1 MRLNTLF
8 SFAGFVILIAALY
21 CPILRPFHLYNIDAF
36 GANKPYGM
44 VLLLIAVVGVIGTV
58 FNQAQI
64 IRMASLSSLGLVI
77 LFYLLAFLKIHTSFS
92 FIPFHSI
99 DAFLT
104 RQIKFK
110 WGWYLLF
117 GGPLLAL
124 AGIIFGKR
132 TNFNYIHTQPAKT
145 K

>member
-8 SFAGFVILIAALY
+8 SFAGFIMLVAGTY
-21 CPILRPFHLYNIDAF
+21 CPILRPFHLFNWDVF
-36 GANKPYGM
+36 QANKPYGIVILM
-44 VLLLIAVVGVIGTV
+44 VAMVGIIGTV
-58 FNQAQI
+58 FNQKKI
-64 IRMASLSSLGLVI
+64 IRLTSWLSLGLVTLFLI
-77 LFYLLAFLKIHTSFS
+77 LAWLKIHTSFS

-117 GGPLLAL
+117 GGPLLSL
-124 AGIIFGKR
+124 AGVTFG
-132 TNFNYIHTQPAKT
+132 TKT
-145 K
+145 KFNNTVAK